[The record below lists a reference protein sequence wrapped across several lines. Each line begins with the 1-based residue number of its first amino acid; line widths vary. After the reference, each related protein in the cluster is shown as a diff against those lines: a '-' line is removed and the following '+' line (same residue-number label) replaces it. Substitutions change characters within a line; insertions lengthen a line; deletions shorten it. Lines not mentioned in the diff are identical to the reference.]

1 MRRRLADS
9 YKGGLDERRKR
20 YRTKGAK
27 RLHPGKRR
35 IVPQDARWDLVQM
48 RRAGGGPEKVKGS
61 A

>member
-9 YKGGLDERRKR
+9 YKGGLDERRRR

-48 RRAGGGPEKVKGS
+48 RRAGGGPKKVKGS